1 MPALRDRLDDLPLLV
16 NALIDRLKAQ
26 GIGSFRFHPSAI
38 DSLLKHPW
46 AGNVRELANLMER
59 LAIIYPGGVVGVSEL
74 PPKFRHVAE
83 PDPSRYEAPKLGA
96 EPHFLQQE
104 NGALTPISPAD
115 GSVILPAEGI
125 ELKPFL
131 ETLEQSLIHQALE
144 RCDYVVA
151 RAADELGVRRTT
163 LVEKM
168 RKYGISRQ

>member
-1 MPALRDRLDDLPLLV
+1 
-16 NALIDRLKAQ
+16 
-26 GIGSFRFHPSAI
+26 
-38 DSLLKHPW
+38 
-46 AGNVRELANLMER
+46 MER

-83 PDPSRYEAPKLGA
+83 PDPARYDAVKLGS
-96 EPHFLQQE
+96 EPCFADSR
-104 NGALTPISPAD
+104 ALTPVSPAD